1 MKNSDIFQK
10 ENIHVDDLWLQK
22 IASAESET
30 CYEDNNFNTLQIEKM
45 QDVVSQQE
53 SNQDDDH
60 NNFDD
65 IDIDKCNTP

>member
-1 MKNSDIFQK
+1 MKTMIF
-10 ENIHVDDLWLQK
+10 
-22 IASAESET
+22 
-30 CYEDNNFNTLQIEKM
+30 CGTLQIEKM

-65 IDIDKCNTP
+65 IDISQCNTLSVNTLIIR